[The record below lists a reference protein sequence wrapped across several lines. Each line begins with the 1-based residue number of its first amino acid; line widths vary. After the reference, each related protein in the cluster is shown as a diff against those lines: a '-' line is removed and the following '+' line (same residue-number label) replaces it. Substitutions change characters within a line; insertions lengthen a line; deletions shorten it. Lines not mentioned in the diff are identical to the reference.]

1 MSAFGHFRISR
12 TNFRKLAVRNSLLWL
27 WELLD
32 CGRLVLLPC
41 APSAKHNKS
50 KIVQSAAKAVA
61 EVKRM
66 LVERQVLGNFT
77 MPLAVGKA

>member
-1 MSAFGHFRISR
+1 
-12 TNFRKLAVRNSLLWL
+12 
-27 WELLD
+27 
-32 CGRLVLLPC
+32 VLLPG
-41 APSAKHNKS
+41 APSAKQNKS